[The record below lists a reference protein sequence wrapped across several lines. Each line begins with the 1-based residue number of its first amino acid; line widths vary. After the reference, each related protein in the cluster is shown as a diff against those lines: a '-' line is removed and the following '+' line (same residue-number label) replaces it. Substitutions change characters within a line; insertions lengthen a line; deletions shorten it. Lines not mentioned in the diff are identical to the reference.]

1 MNVDQLDRWFPPEL
15 RQPIVAR
22 LVKRVGLTRIRAEYF
37 LRLWVYLLVKEQGSD
52 PKASLKT
59 PLKPPLQALRP
70 LTAPVICSLRE
81 VAELFYSDQEQGSDR
96 AAGMMLVKLAALGL
110 IDKQFDGN
118 TTQINIL
125 PVPELLTLAPTLE
138 AVTIDPFD
146 PRCDAIPVAN
156 LLAQNYNWMN
166 RNQDTVPHRIVQLL
180 RRWAGQ
186 YAGGMRVLRR
196 CDNRNPV
203 GFYLLYPTDSA
214 SESNFFSSPSKG
226 LHLSSMEA
234 IDPFGMATIG
244 DPSCVAVFIRSWV
257 IDPQYLES
265 YRQLFLK
272 DVQQT
277 LSKMQLDFPNLCDL
291 HTLIIHPGY
300 EEMAAKLGF
309 QKTVQDAKTS
319 VYWMYLPLDR
329 FLGRSL
335 ESGDEKDGTIG
346 L

>member
-1 MNVDQLDRWFPPEL
+1 MDVEQLDRWFPPAL

-37 LRLWVYLLVKEQGSD
+37 LRLWVYLLVKEQGSQ
-52 PKASLKT
+52 
-59 PLKPPLQALRP
+59 LKPPLQELQP
-70 LTAPVICSLRE
+70 LTAPVICSLSE
-81 VAELFYSDQEQGSDR
+81 VSELFYSDQDQGSDR

-118 TTQINIL
+118 TTQINIV
-125 PVPELLTLAPTLE
+125 PIPELLTVAPALE

-244 DPSCVAVFIRSWV
+244 DPSCVSVFVRSWM
-257 IDPQYLES
+257 IDPQYLE
-265 YRQLFLK
+265 RHRRLFLS

-277 LSKMQLDFPNLCDL
+277 LRRMQLDFPNLCDL

-300 EEMAAKLGF
+300 EEMAAQLGF
-309 QKTVQDAKTS
+309 QKTIQDAKTS

-329 FLGRSL
+329 FLERSL
-335 ESGDEKDGTIG
+335 EGETGDDRRVG

>member
-1 MNVDQLDRWFPPEL
+1 MNVEQLDRWFPAAL

-22 LVKRVGLTRIRAEYF
+22 LVKRVGLTRIRADYF
-37 LRLWVYLLVKEQGSD
+37 LRLWVYLLVKQQG
-52 PKASLKT
+52 AG
-59 PLKPPLQALRP
+59 LKPPLRELQLLRE
-70 LTAPVICSLRE
+70 PVICSLSE
-81 VAELFYSDQEQGSDR
+81 VSELFYSDQDQGSDR
-96 AAGMMLVKLAALGL
+96 AAGMMLAKLAALGL

-125 PVPELLTLAPTLE
+125 PIPEVLPVTPTLE
-138 AVTIDPFD
+138 DVTIDAFD

-180 RRWAGQ
+180 RQWAGQ
-186 YAGGMRVLRR
+186 YGEGMRVLRR

-203 GFYLLYPTDSA
+203 GFYLLYPTDPA

-234 IDPFGMATIG
+234 IDPFMMATVG
-244 DPSCVAVFIRSWV
+244 DPNCVSLFVRSWM
-257 IDPQYLES
+257 IDPNYLENH
-265 YRQLFLK
+265 RRLFLR

-277 LSKMQLDFPNLCDL
+277 LQRMQQDFPNLCDL

-300 EEMAAKLGF
+300 EEMAAQLGF
-309 QKTVQDAKTS
+309 QKTIQDAKTS

-329 FLGRSL
+329 FLGRSF
-335 ESGDEKDGTIG
+335 DGI
-346 L
+346 